1 MGRFSVDRS
10 MNAGGQPPSP
20 TMPQTQQYGTP
31 YGGQPNYGSPYG
43 QQMPQQGMMQQPQLP
58 AGWPTFFPKE
68 TIGIDRGV
76 FLNDSKPILSASDI
90 EMLPGALD
98 AIRTIRLKGYKLVI
112 FFNEPLISQ
121 GKIATQTVDG
131 MVQQIMN
138 YFGQA
143 GIFTIDGLLYSTS
156 SMKEDMFAMPNNG
169 MMKRAENEMKVA
181 FKGGYF
187 AGNKLYNLKA
197 GDSVHS
203 KPILIKSPGYED
215 AETKLDTFANK
226 ELKNKT
232 KTFNSLLDFA
242 NSLP

>member
-10 MNAGGQPPSP
+10 MNVGGQAPSP
-20 TMPQTQQYGTP
+20 TMPQTQP
-31 YGGQPNYGSPYG
+31 YGQQNYGSPYG
-43 QQMPQQGMMQQPQLP
+43 QQMPQQQGMMMQQQQQN
-58 AGWPTFFPKE
+58 WPTYFPKE
-68 TIGIDRGV
+68 TIGVDRGAI
-76 FLNDSKPILSASDI
+76 LNDTKPILNASDI
-90 EMLPGALD
+90 ELLPGALD

-112 FFNEPLISQ
+112 FFNEPLITQ
-121 GKIATQTVDG
+121 GKLTTQAVDSN
-131 MVQQIMN
+131 VQQLMN

-156 SMKEDMFAMPNNG
+156 NMKEDNFAMPNTG

-197 GDSVHS
+197 GDSVHA

-215 AETKLDTFANK
+215 VETKLDTFANK

-242 NSLP
+242 NSLI

>member
-10 MNAGGQPPSP
+10 MNVGGQPPSP

-31 YGGQPNYGSPYG
+31 YGQQNYGSPYG
-43 QQMPQQGMMQQPQLP
+43 QQMPQQQGMMQQQPN
-58 AGWPTFFPKE
+58 WPTFFPKE
-68 TIGIDRGV
+68 TIGIDRGAI
-76 FLNDSKPILSASDI
+76 LNESKPILTASDI
-90 EMLPGALD
+90 ELLPGALD

-121 GKIATQTVDG
+121 GKLTTQIVDAN
-131 MVQQIMN
+131 VQQLMN

-156 SMKEDMFAMPNNG
+156 TMKEDLFAMPNTG

-197 GDSVHS
+197 GDSVHA
-203 KPILIKSPGYED
+203 KPILIKSPGYEG
-215 AETKLDTFANK
+215 EEIKLDTFANK

-242 NSLP
+242 NSLQ

>member
-20 TMPQTQQYGTP
+20 TMPQTQP
-31 YGGQPNYGSPYG
+31 YGQQNYGSPYG
-43 QQMPQQGMMQQPQLP
+43 QQMPQQQGMMMQQQPN
-58 AGWPTFFPKE
+58 WPTFFPKE
-68 TIGIDRGV
+68 TIGIDRGAI
-76 FLNDSKPILSASDI
+76 LNETKPILNASDI
-90 EMLPGALD
+90 EILPGALD

-112 FFNEPLISQ
+112 FFNEPLITQ
-121 GKIATQTVDG
+121 GKLTTQAVDAN
-131 MVQQIMN
+131 VQQLMN

-156 SMKEDMFAMPNNG
+156 NMKEDNFAMPNNG

-197 GDSVHS
+197 GDSVHA
-203 KPILIKSPGYED
+203 KPILIKSPGYEG
-215 AETKLDTFANK
+215 EEIKLDTFANK

-232 KTFNSLLDFA
+232 KTFNSLLDVA
-242 NSLP
+242 NSLQ

>member
-10 MNAGGQPPSP
+10 MNVGGQPPSP
-20 TMPQTQQYGTP
+20 TMPQTQP
-31 YGGQPNYGSPYG
+31 YGQQNYGSPYG
-43 QQMPQQGMMQQPQLP
+43 QQMPQQQGMMMQQQQQN
-58 AGWPTFFPKE
+58 WPIYFPKE
-68 TIGIDRGV
+68 TIGIDRGAI
-76 FLNDSKPILSASDI
+76 LNESKPILTASDI
-90 EMLPGALD
+90 EILPGALD

-121 GKIATQTVDG
+121 GKLSTQAVDAN
-131 MVQQIMN
+131 VQQLMN

-156 SMKEDMFAMPNNG
+156 NMKEDNFAMPNNG

-197 GDSVHS
+197 GDSVHA

-215 AETKLDTFANK
+215 VETKLDTFANK

-242 NSLP
+242 NSLT

>member
-10 MNAGGQPPSP
+10 MNVGGQPPSP
-20 TMPQTQQYGTP
+20 TMPQTQP
-31 YGGQPNYGSPYG
+31 YGQQNYGSPYG
-43 QQMPQQGMMQQPQLP
+43 QQMPQQQGMMMQQQQQN
-58 AGWPTFFPKE
+58 WPTFFPKE

-76 FLNDSKPILSASDI
+76 FLNDTKPILTASDI

-98 AIRTIRLKGYKLVI
+98 AIRTIRLKGYRLVI
-112 FFNEPLISQ
+112 FFNEPLITQ
-121 GKIATQTVDG
+121 GKITTQAVDSN
-131 MVQQIMN
+131 VQQIMN

-156 SMKEDMFAMPNNG
+156 NMKEDLFAMPNNG

-197 GDSVHS
+197 GDSVHA

-232 KTFNSLLDFA
+232 KTFNSLLEFA
-242 NSLP
+242 NSLT

>member
-10 MNAGGQPPSP
+10 MNVGGQVPSP
-20 TMPQTQQYGTP
+20 TMPQTQP
-31 YGGQPNYGSPYG
+31 YGQQNYGSPYG
-43 QQMPQQGMMQQPQLP
+43 QQMPQQQGMMMQQQQQNWP
-58 AGWPTFFPKE
+58 AYFPKE
-68 TIGIDRGV
+68 TIGIDRGAI
-76 FLNDSKPILSASDI
+76 LNETKPILNASDI
-90 EMLPGALD
+90 ELLPGALD

-121 GKIATQTVDG
+121 GKLTTQAVDSNI
-131 MVQQIMN
+131 QQLMN

-156 SMKEDMFAMPNNG
+156 NMKEDNFAMPNNG

-197 GDSVHS
+197 GDSVHA
-203 KPILIKSPGYED
+203 KPILIKSPGYESE
-215 AETKLDTFANK
+215 ETKLDTFANK

-242 NSLP
+242 NSLT

>member
-10 MNAGGQPPSP
+10 MNVGGQPPSP
-20 TMPQTQQYGTP
+20 TMPQTQP
-31 YGGQPNYGSPYG
+31 YGQQNYGSPYG
-43 QQMPQQGMMQQPQLP
+43 QQMPQQQGMMMQQQQQN
-58 AGWPTFFPKE
+58 WPTFFPKE

-76 FLNDSKPILSASDI
+76 FLNDTKPILTASDI

-121 GKIATQTVDG
+121 GKIVTQTVDG
-131 MVQQIMN
+131 IVQQIMN

-156 SMKEDMFAMPNNG
+156 NMKEDMFAMPNNG

-232 KTFNSLLDFA
+232 KTFNSLLEFA
-242 NSLP
+242 NSLT

>member
-10 MNAGGQPPSP
+10 MNVGGQPPSS

-31 YGGQPNYGSPYG
+31 YGQQNYGSPYG
-43 QQMPQQGMMQQPQLP
+43 QQMPQQQGMMQQQPN
-58 AGWPTFFPKE
+58 WPTFFPKE
-68 TIGIDRGV
+68 TIGIDRGAI
-76 FLNDSKPILSASDI
+76 LNESKPILNASDI
-90 EMLPGALD
+90 EILPGALD

-112 FFNEPLISQ
+112 FFNEPLITQ
-121 GKIATQTVDG
+121 GKITTQAVDAN
-131 MVQQIMN
+131 VQQLMN

-143 GIFTIDGLLYSTS
+143 GIFSIDGLLYSTS
-156 SMKEDMFAMPNNG
+156 NMKEDNFAMPNNG

-197 GDSVHS
+197 GDSVHA
-203 KPILIKSPGYED
+203 KPILIKSPGYEG
-215 AETKLDTFANK
+215 EEIKLDTFANK

-242 NSLP
+242 NSLT

>member
-10 MNAGGQPPSP
+10 MNVGGQPPSP
-20 TMPQTQQYGTP
+20 TMPQTQP
-31 YGGQPNYGSPYG
+31 YGQQNYGSPYG
-43 QQMPQQGMMQQPQLP
+43 QQMPQQQGMMMQQQQQN
-58 AGWPTFFPKE
+58 WPTFFPKE
-68 TIGIDRGV
+68 TIGIDRGAI
-76 FLNDSKPILSASDI
+76 LNDTKPILTASDI
-90 EMLPGALD
+90 EILPGALD
-98 AIRTIRLKGYKLVI
+98 AIRNIRLKGYKLVI
-112 FFNEPLISQ
+112 FFNEPLITQ
-121 GKIATQTVDG
+121 GKLTTQAVDSN
-131 MVQQIMN
+131 VQQLMN

-156 SMKEDMFAMPNNG
+156 NMKEDNFAMPNTG

-197 GDSVHS
+197 GDSVHA
-203 KPILIKSPGYED
+203 KPILIKSPGYEG
-215 AETKLDTFANK
+215 EEIKLDTFANK

-242 NSLP
+242 NSLT

>member
-10 MNAGGQPPSP
+10 MNVGGQAPSP
-20 TMPQTQQYGTP
+20 TMPQTQP
-31 YGGQPNYGSPYG
+31 YGQQNYGSPYG
-43 QQMPQQGMMQQPQLP
+43 QQMPQQQGMMMQQQQN
-58 AGWPTFFPKE
+58 WPTYFPKE
-68 TIGIDRGV
+68 TIGIDRGAI
-76 FLNDSKPILSASDI
+76 LNDTKPILNASDI
-90 EMLPGALD
+90 EILPGALD

-121 GKIATQTVDG
+121 GKITTQAVDSN
-131 MVQQIMN
+131 VQQLMN

-156 SMKEDMFAMPNNG
+156 NMKEDNFAMPNNG

-197 GDSVHS
+197 GDSVHA
-203 KPILIKSPGYED
+203 KPILIKSPGYES
-215 AETKLDTFANK
+215 EEVKLDTFANK

-242 NSLP
+242 NSLQ

>member
-10 MNAGGQPPSP
+10 MNVGGQPPSP
-20 TMPQTQQYGTP
+20 TMPQPQQY
-31 YGGQPNYGSPYG
+31 GQPNYGSPYG
-43 QQMPQQGMMQQPQLP
+43 QQMPQQQQQN
-58 AGWPTFFPKE
+58 WPTFFPKE

-76 FLNDSKPILSASDI
+76 FLNDTKPILSASDI

-112 FFNEPLISQ
+112 FFNEPLITQ
-121 GKIATQTVDG
+121 GKITTQAVDSN
-131 MVQQIMN
+131 VQQIMN

-156 SMKEDMFAMPNNG
+156 SMKEDIFAMPNNG

-242 NSLP
+242 NSLT

>member
-10 MNAGGQPPSP
+10 MNVDGQFPSP
-20 TMPQTQQYGTP
+20 TMPQTPQYGTP
-31 YGGQPNYGSPYG
+31 YGQQNYGAP
-43 QQMPQQGMMQQPQLP
+43 PQQGMMQQQPN
-58 AGWPTFFPKE
+58 WPTFFPKE
-68 TIGIDRGV
+68 TIGIDRGAI
-76 FLNDSKPILSASDI
+76 LNDTKPILNTSDI
-90 EMLPGALD
+90 EILPGALD

-121 GKIATQTVDG
+121 GKLSTQAVDAN
-131 MVQQIMN
+131 VQQLMN

-156 SMKEDMFAMPNNG
+156 NMKEDLFAMPNNG

-197 GDSVHS
+197 GDSVHA

-242 NSLP
+242 NSLS

>member
-10 MNAGGQPPSP
+10 MNVGGQPPSP
-20 TMPQTQQYGTP
+20 TMPQMQP
-31 YGGQPNYGSPYG
+31 YGQQNYVSPYG
-43 QQMPQQGMMQQPQLP
+43 QQMPQQQGMMMQQQQQN
-58 AGWPTFFPKE
+58 WPTFFPKE
-68 TIGIDRGV
+68 TIGIDRGAI
-76 FLNDSKPILSASDI
+76 LNDTKPILNASDI
-90 EMLPGALD
+90 ELLPGALD

-121 GKIATQTVDG
+121 GKLTTQAVDSN
-131 MVQQIMN
+131 VQQLMN

-156 SMKEDMFAMPNNG
+156 NMKEDNFAMPNNG

-197 GDSVHS
+197 GDSVHA

-242 NSLP
+242 NSLQ

>member
-31 YGGQPNYGSPYG
+31 YGQQNYGSPYG
-43 QQMPQQGMMQQPQLP
+43 QQMPQQQGMMQQQPN
-58 AGWPTFFPKE
+58 WPTFFPKE
-68 TIGIDRGV
+68 TIGIDRGAI
-76 FLNDSKPILSASDI
+76 LNETKPILNASDI
-90 EMLPGALD
+90 EILPGALD

-112 FFNEPLISQ
+112 FFNEPLITQ
-121 GKIATQTVDG
+121 GKLTTQAVDAN
-131 MVQQIMN
+131 VQQLMN

-156 SMKEDMFAMPNNG
+156 TMKEDLFAMPNTG

-197 GDSVHS
+197 GDSVHA
-203 KPILIKSPGYED
+203 KPILIKSPGYEG
-215 AETKLDTFANK
+215 EEIKLDTFANK

-242 NSLP
+242 NSLQ

>member
-10 MNAGGQPPSP
+10 MNVGGQVPSP
-20 TMPQTQQYGTP
+20 TMPQTQP
-31 YGGQPNYGSPYG
+31 YGQQNYGSPYG
-43 QQMPQQGMMQQPQLP
+43 QQMPQQQGMMMQQQQQN
-58 AGWPTFFPKE
+58 WPTFFPKE
-68 TIGIDRGV
+68 TIGIDRGAI
-76 FLNDSKPILSASDI
+76 LNDTKPILNASDI
-90 EMLPGALD
+90 ELLPGALD

-112 FFNEPLISQ
+112 FFNEPLITQ
-121 GKIATQTVDG
+121 GKLSTQAVDSN
-131 MVQQIMN
+131 VQQLMN

-156 SMKEDMFAMPNNG
+156 NMKEDNFAMPNNG

-197 GDSVHS
+197 GDSVHA

-242 NSLP
+242 NSLQ

>member
-10 MNAGGQPPSP
+10 MNVGGQPPSP
-20 TMPQTQQYGTP
+20 TMPQTQP
-31 YGGQPNYGSPYG
+31 YGQQNYGSPYG
-43 QQMPQQGMMQQPQLP
+43 QQMPQQQGMMMQQQQQN
-58 AGWPTFFPKE
+58 WPIYFPKE
-68 TIGIDRGV
+68 TIGIDRGAI
-76 FLNDSKPILSASDI
+76 LNESKPILTASDI
-90 EMLPGALD
+90 EILPGALD

-121 GKIATQTVDG
+121 GKLSTQAVDAN
-131 MVQQIMN
+131 VQQLMN

-156 SMKEDMFAMPNNG
+156 NMKEDNFAMPNNG

-197 GDSVHS
+197 GDSVHA

-215 AETKLDTFANK
+215 VETKLDTFANK

-232 KTFNSLLDFA
+232 KTFNSLLEFA
-242 NSLP
+242 NSLT

>member
-10 MNAGGQPPSP
+10 MNVGGQAPSP
-20 TMPQTQQYGTP
+20 TMPQTQP
-31 YGGQPNYGSPYG
+31 YGQQNYGSPYG
-43 QQMPQQGMMQQPQLP
+43 QQMPQQQGMMMQQQQQN
-58 AGWPTFFPKE
+58 WPTFFPKE
-68 TIGIDRGV
+68 TIGIDRGAI
-76 FLNDSKPILSASDI
+76 LNDTKSILNASDI
-90 EMLPGALD
+90 EILPGALD

-121 GKIATQTVDG
+121 GKLTTQAVDSN
-131 MVQQIMN
+131 VQQLMN

-156 SMKEDMFAMPNNG
+156 NMKEDLFAMPNNG

-197 GDSVHS
+197 GDSVHA

-242 NSLP
+242 NSLQ

>member
-10 MNAGGQPPSP
+10 MNVGGQPPSP
-20 TMPQTQQYGTP
+20 TMPQTQP
-31 YGGQPNYGSPYG
+31 YGQQNYGSPYG
-43 QQMPQQGMMQQPQLP
+43 QQMPQQQGMMMQQQQQN
-58 AGWPTFFPKE
+58 WPTFFPKE

-76 FLNDSKPILSASDI
+76 FLNDTKPILTASDI

-112 FFNEPLISQ
+112 FFNEPLITQ
-121 GKIATQTVDG
+121 GKITTQAVDSN
-131 MVQQIMN
+131 VQQIMN

-156 SMKEDMFAMPNNG
+156 NMKEDHFAMPNNG

-232 KTFNSLLDFA
+232 KTFNSLLEFA
-242 NSLP
+242 NSLT

>member
-10 MNAGGQPPSP
+10 MNVGGQPPSP
-20 TMPQTQQYGTP
+20 TMPQTQP
-31 YGGQPNYGSPYG
+31 YGQQNYGSPYG
-43 QQMPQQGMMQQPQLP
+43 QQMPQQQGMMMQQQQQN
-58 AGWPTFFPKE
+58 WPTFFPKE

-76 FLNDSKPILSASDI
+76 FLNDTKPILTASDI

-98 AIRTIRLKGYKLVI
+98 AIRTIRLKGYRLVI
-112 FFNEPLISQ
+112 FFNEPLITQ
-121 GKIATQTVDG
+121 GKITTQAVDSN
-131 MVQQIMN
+131 VQQIMN

-156 SMKEDMFAMPNNG
+156 NMKEDLFAMPNNG

-232 KTFNSLLDFA
+232 KTFNSLLEFA
-242 NSLP
+242 NSLT

>member
-10 MNAGGQPPSP
+10 MNVGGQPPAP
-20 TMPQTQQYGTP
+20 TMPQTQP
-31 YGGQPNYGSPYG
+31 YGQQNYGSPYG
-43 QQMPQQGMMQQPQLP
+43 QQMPQQQGMMMQQQQQN
-58 AGWPTFFPKE
+58 WPTFFPKE

-76 FLNDSKPILSASDI
+76 ILNDTKPILNASDI
-90 EMLPGALD
+90 EILPGALD

-112 FFNEPLISQ
+112 FFNEPLITQ
-121 GKIATQTVDG
+121 GKLTTQAVDSNI
-131 MVQQIMN
+131 QQLMN

-143 GIFTIDGLLYSTS
+143 GIFTIDGLLYATS
-156 SMKEDMFAMPNNG
+156 NMKEDLFAMPNNG

-197 GDSVHS
+197 GDSVHA

-242 NSLP
+242 NSLQ

>member
-10 MNAGGQPPSP
+10 MNVGGQPPSP
-20 TMPQTQQYGTP
+20 TMPQMQP
-31 YGGQPNYGSPYG
+31 YGQQNYGSPYG
-43 QQMPQQGMMQQPQLP
+43 QQMPQQQGMMMQQQQQN
-58 AGWPTFFPKE
+58 WPTFFPKE

-76 FLNDSKPILSASDI
+76 ILNDTKPILNASDI
-90 EMLPGALD
+90 EILPGALD

-112 FFNEPLISQ
+112 FFNEPLITQ
-121 GKIATQTVDG
+121 GKLTTQAVDSNI
-131 MVQQIMN
+131 QQLMN

-143 GIFTIDGLLYSTS
+143 GIFTIDGLLYATS
-156 SMKEDMFAMPNNG
+156 NMKEDLFAMPNNG

-242 NSLP
+242 NSLT

>member
-10 MNAGGQPPSP
+10 MNVGGQPPSP
-20 TMPQTQQYGTP
+20 TMPQTQP
-31 YGGQPNYGSPYG
+31 YGQQNYGSPYG
-43 QQMPQQGMMQQPQLP
+43 QQMPQQQGMMMQQQQQN
-58 AGWPTFFPKE
+58 WPTFFPKE
-68 TIGIDRGV
+68 TIGIDRGAI
-76 FLNDSKPILSASDI
+76 LNDTKPILTASDI

-121 GKIATQTVDG
+121 GKIVTQTVDG
-131 MVQQIMN
+131 IVQQIMN

-156 SMKEDMFAMPNNG
+156 NMKEDIFAMPNNG

-242 NSLP
+242 NSLT